1 MTATEYQTRPLM
13 EGEWGE
19 KRKEIAGDCH
29 LPDICALYKPYT
41 LSYNACRN
49 AIDEPIDLGY
59 KTAREN

>member
-1 MTATEYQTRPLM
+1 M

-29 LPDICALYKPYT
+29 LPDICALYKPYS
-41 LSYNACRN
+41 LSYNEWRN